1 MEVDM
6 AEFKKPTEDE
16 LKRRLTS
23 DQYQITQCSLTEPPF
38 QNAFWNNKKPGIYVD
53 VVSGEPLFSSLE
65 KYDSGT
71 GWPSFFK
78 PLEPANL
85 TFKVDREMGMERTEV
100 RSRNADSHLG
110 HVFDDGPEP
119 TGKRY
124 CMNSGALRFIPVEQ
138 LEAEGYGKYLSLFS
152 KPDPDKSSVKKAP
165 GR

>member
-1 MEVDM
+1 M
-6 AEFKKPTEDE
+6 ADYKKPADEE
-16 LKRRLTS
+16 LKHRLTS
-23 DQYQITQCSLTEPPF
+23 DQYQITQCSLTEAPF
-38 QNAFWNNKKPGIYVD
+38 ANAYWNNKLAGIYVD

-85 TFKVDREMGMERTEV
+85 EFTVDRDLGMERTEV
-100 RSRNADSHLG
+100 RSRNANSHLG

-138 LEAEGYGKYLSLFS
+138 LESEGYGKYLSLFAGS
-152 KPDPDKSSVKKAP
+152 PTDKGSVKKDTGA
-165 GR
+165 